1 MTGWEVARAI
11 KASRPSLRVG
21 LCTGWG
27 EEPPGFSESGF
38 IVDFVLPKPLTRE
51 ALRQALAPA
60 RILIAPGLSGPGRT
74 CS

>member
-1 MTGWEVARAI
+1 MGGGAGHQGLSPLAARG
-11 KASRPSLRVG
+11 PLHGV
-21 LCTGWG
+21 G